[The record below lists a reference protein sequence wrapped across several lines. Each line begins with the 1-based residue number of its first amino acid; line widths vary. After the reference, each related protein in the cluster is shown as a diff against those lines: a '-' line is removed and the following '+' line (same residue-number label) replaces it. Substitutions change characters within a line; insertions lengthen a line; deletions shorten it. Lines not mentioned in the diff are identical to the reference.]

1 MCWLISSD
9 KLSSVCSILEQQ
21 FAVAGERL
29 DAEAKLSQVPFAIV
43 IRAEL
48 RDVDTIA
55 AIKKRAGK
63 LAKATKR
70 IFLVEHPLTS
80 SISQAYALGATL
92 VLPGTIDKIKL
103 LAALADPGRAGLCFA
118 QVDAPQPDNAVEAAA
133 TAIAS
138 MFTAVTLGEP
148 LDVDGTKEAGRKIAD
163 RITQHGLSEWL
174 TTVRRHHEGT
184 YQHCLLVTGV
194 ADRLRTEPRRRANRS
209 GAAVFGGHVPRHR
222 QGADSACRSSTS
234 PAASITDER
243 AMIETHPAAGY
254 EFLKDHENISP
265 EILDAVRHHHEYL
278 DGSGYPDALCG
289 ESINDIVR
297 ILTISDIFAAL
308 IEHRHYKPTMP
319 RTEAYN
325 ILCGMTGKLEKAL
338 RNLVQGGRAHAMT
351 AQARPQRGP
360 RHEPRLV
367 RGPVFGAARNR
378 PAGQSF
384 RKQLHVLAPATAD
397 QPAELIGCEGKTWII
412 INRIPQSRTEE
423 PSNQASQPPHVN
435 SLAPATNLSV
445 RILFLPRDRDCKRP
459 PTVRIK
465 KIRRENNLLCLH
477 YSAKPT

>member
-1 MCWLISSD
+1 MENARTITNPVKGDGGSGARDAARPFVHVLADSSD
-9 KLSSVCSILEQQ
+9 KLAGICSILEQQ
-21 FAVAGERL
+21 FAIAGERL

-48 RDVDTIA
+48 RDVDNIA
-55 AIKKRAGK
+55 AIKKRAAK

-70 IFLVEHPLTS
+70 IFLVDHPS
-80 SISQAYALGATL
+80 HAGVSQAYALGATL
-92 VLPGTIDKIKL
+92 VLPGPINKIKL
-103 LAALADPGRAGLCFA
+103 LAALADPAEPA
-118 QVDAPQPDNAVEAAA
+118 SASSSAAPQPDNAVETAA

-163 RITQHGLSEWL
+163 RITEHGLSEWL

-184 YQHCLLVTGV
+184 YQHCLLVTGIAIDFGLSLGV
-194 ADRLRTEPRRRANRS
+194 GRTDLERLYS
-209 GAAVFGGHVPRHR
+209 AAMFHDIGKAQIPLAILDKPGRLD
-222 QGADSACRSSTS
+222 AE
-234 PAASITDER
+234 ER

-289 ESINDIVR
+289 ESINDVVR

-325 ILCGMTGKLEKAL
+325 ILCGIPGKLEKAL
-338 RNLVQGGRAHAMT
+338 VT
-351 AQARPQRGP
+351 
-360 RHEPRLV
+360 
-367 RGPVFGAARNR
+367 
-378 PAGQSF
+378 SF
-384 RKQLHVLAPATAD
+384 KQVALT
-397 QPAELIGCEGKTWII
+397 
-412 INRIPQSRTEE
+412 R
-423 PSNQASQPPHVN
+423 
-435 SLAPATNLSV
+435 
-445 RILFLPRDRDCKRP
+445 
-459 PTVRIK
+459 
-465 KIRRENNLLCLH
+465 
-477 YSAKPT
+477 